1 MHDVTETIMAVRA
14 AVVAMDMRA
23 LGRIGWFQSPTGV
36 LLMQIRNARSRA
48 MLKRLM
54 VDAPISPHHHQEAGM
69 IRNGR
74 WRCVL
79 SRRRVLLRREDE
91 TDGCSEQGSKFT
103 SISDSD
109 DLFIAAPWRRSAGQM
124 MEFDQES

>member
-14 AVVAMDMRA
+14 AVVAMDINA
-23 LGRIGWFQSPTGV
+23 LGRIGWFQSPTAV
-36 LLMQIRNARSRA
+36 LLMQIRNARSRT

-74 WRCVL
+74 WRRVL
-79 SRRRVLLRREDE
+79 SRRGVLLRREGE
-91 TDGCSEQGSKFT
+91 TDGCSEQGSKL
-103 SISDSD
+103 SPIAENE
-109 DLFIAAPWRRSAGQM
+109 DLFIAAPRRRGDKALAK
-124 MEFDQES
+124 